1 MDPSTDMRLR
11 AALEAQPYPLLF
23 ATLSGAH
30 LYGFASPDSDFDVR
44 GVHILPLREM
54 VGLDVGRETVER
66 TSLRDGL
73 EIDLVTHEVRKFFLL
88 MLKKNGYVL
97 EQVFSPLVLQ
107 TSPEH
112 DELKE
117 IARGC
122 VTRYH
127 CYHYLGFAETQWK
140 LIQKDSP
147 PRVKPLL
154 YLFRV
159 LLTGI
164 HLMRT
169 GEIEANL
176 VTLNETWRLSYL
188 DDLIARKRSGAERGT
203 LEDAD
208 MDFLLGRV
216 RAPASGAR

>member
-1 MDPSTDMRLR
+1 ML
-11 AALEAQPYPLLF
+11 AQQQVLVCQLL
-23 ATLSGAH
+23 S
-30 LYGFASPDSDFDVR
+30 
-44 GVHILPLREM
+44 
-54 VGLDVGRETVER
+54 
-66 TSLRDGL
+66 
-73 EIDLVTHEVRKFFLL
+73 
-88 MLKKNGYVL
+88 KKNGYVL
-97 EQVFSPLVLQ
+97 EQIFSPLVLR

-112 DELKE
+112 DELRE

-127 CYHYLGFAETQWK
+127 CYHYLGFVETQWK
-140 LIQKDSP
+140 LIQKDSL

-169 GEIEANL
+169 GESEANL

-188 DDLIARKRSGAERGT
+188 DDLIVRKRSGAKRGA

-208 MDFLLGRV
+208 MDFFSAEYARLRQELRDAAEASTLPETANCKPALDDLLLRIRGV
-216 RAPASGAR
+216 TE